1 MSPFAPRWKGKTSKD
16 FLLNGLWKRSNLK
29 WTWNPRQLEI
39 GDSICSSFF
48 CRRYLIK
55 ICKYRYFPASIYVNI
70 SCLQHTGG
78 VDCNIKVLF
87 SPPTNWLIA
96 QGHSIV
102 VVRFW
107 TSKSDALCVKKR
119 DGNTDIWLQHFGI
132 LNQKFWFR
140 KHLDAAKLSS
150 HWFFM
155 VGQ

>member
-1 MSPFAPRWKGKTSKD
+1 MSPFARA
-16 FLLNGLWKRSNLK
+16 LKRQNLK
-29 WTWNPRQLEI
+29 RFPVERTLEKIKSKMNMKPSTAWYLWLNMQLI
-39 GDSICSSFF
+39 F
-48 CRRYLIK
+48 CRRYFI
-55 ICKYRYFPASIYVNI
+55 ICTYRYFPASIYVNI

-150 HWFFM
+150 RWFFM